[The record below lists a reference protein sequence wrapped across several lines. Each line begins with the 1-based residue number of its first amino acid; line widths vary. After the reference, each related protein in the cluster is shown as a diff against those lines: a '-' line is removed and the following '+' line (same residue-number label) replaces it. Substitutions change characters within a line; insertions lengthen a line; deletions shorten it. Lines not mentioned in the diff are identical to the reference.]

1 MDNME
6 IYNKVREVPKNAQ
19 KPINAG
25 RLKGMTDIN
34 PMWRIKT
41 LTEVFGAC
49 GLGWY
54 YETTAKW
61 IDPVADSQEIIAS
74 VEINLYVKYG
84 EEWSKPIY
92 GVGGAKIASKESK
105 GLYVDDEAYKKA
117 TTDAIS
123 YACKNIG
130 VGADV
135 YWEKDSDKYIDQGRE
150 NFNNSEPSY
159 SKPSTERAPSNKNE
173 QTVALSA
180 KIKAYADEHK
190 MTMAEIA
197 RDYKLTNANATAERL
212 QEVYD
217 DLTKADTADSKAST
231 PPSHPSTESEQTSM
245 VDEFAEL
252 DEKLPF

>member
-1 MDNME
+1 MN
-6 IYNKVREVPKNAQ
+6 I
-19 KPINAG
+19 
-25 RLKGMTDIN
+25 LS
-34 PMWRIKT
+34 
-41 LTEVFGAC
+41 L
-49 GLGWY
+49 
-54 YETTAKW
+54 
-61 IDPVADSQEIIAS
+61 
-74 VEINLYVKYG
+74 
-84 EEWSKPIY
+84 EWSKPIY
-92 GVGGAKIASKESK
+92 GIGGAKIASKESR

-123 YACKNIG
+123 YACKNLG

-135 YWEKDSDKYIDQGRE
+135 YWAKDSDKYIDQGRE

-217 DLTKADTADSKAST
+217 DLTKESTADSK
-231 PPSHPSTESEQTSM
+231 PSTEPEQTSM
-245 VDEFAEL
+245 ADEFAEL